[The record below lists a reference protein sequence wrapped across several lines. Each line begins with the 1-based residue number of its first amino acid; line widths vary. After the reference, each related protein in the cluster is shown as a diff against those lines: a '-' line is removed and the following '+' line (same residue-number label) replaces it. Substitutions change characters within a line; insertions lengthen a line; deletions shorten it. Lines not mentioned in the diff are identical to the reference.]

1 MNSTKSG
8 VKSKIIKT
16 RISEEEY
23 QRILEQRKASGLSES
38 EFVRRALFQ
47 VQISDSGVKNQK
59 AMEHICIIHTL
70 LNEARLTMDNAVVD
84 ELQEEVSYLCRC
96 LS

>member
-47 VQISDSGVKNQK
+47 V
-59 AMEHICIIHTL
+59 
-70 LNEARLTMDNAVVD
+70 
-84 ELQEEVSYLCRC
+84 
-96 LS
+96 